1 MGSNRTGTGAETG
14 RRAVVAGL
22 GATAVASLA
31 GCLSGSD
38 GGGGSGGSDGDS
50 GDDGSDEEPV
60 VDAAETTVG
69 NTDPD
74 AWRDVA
80 ELRFDGYVG
89 GWLGLEPAPIELVE
103 NPTLVLVEGGE
114 YELTWT
120 NQDGIH
126 HNIAFWDED
135 REVVRDYSTP
145 GNETLGER
153 ETLAFEATPEM
164 DTYRCEYQPAGQL
177 GDVRLV
183 SPDSD

>member
-1 MGSNRTGTGAETG
+1 MGSNRTGTGGETG
-14 RRAVVAGL
+14 RRAVLTGL

-38 GGGGSGGSDGDS
+38 EGSGGGGDSEGDGP
-50 GDDGSDEEPV
+50 EEPV
-60 VDAAETTVG
+60 VDAAETTVA
-69 NTDPD
+69 NTDPE
-74 AWRDVA
+74 AWRDVT

-103 NPTLVLVEGGE
+103 NPTLVLVEGRE

-126 HNIAFWDED
+126 HNIAFWDEN
-135 REVVRDYSTP
+135 REVVEDYSTP

-164 DTYRCEYQPAGQL
+164 DTYRCEYQPVGQL
-177 GDVRLV
+177 GDVQLI
-183 SPDSD
+183 SPESD

>member
-1 MGSNRTGTGAETG
+1 MASNRTG
-14 RRAVVAGL
+14 RRSFLRGI
-22 GATAVASLA
+22 GATTALALAA
-31 GCLSGSD
+31 GCLSGSGED
-38 GGGGSGGSDGDS
+38 GAA
-50 GDDGSDEEPV
+50 DESEPV
-60 VDAAETTVG
+60 VDVAEATAG
-69 NTDPD
+69 ETDPD

-80 ELRFDGYVG
+80 TIRFDGYVG
-89 GWLGLEPAPIELVE
+89 GWLGIAPAAIELVE
-103 NPTLVLVEGGE
+103 NPTLVLVEGRE

-135 REVVRDYSTP
+135 REVVEDYSTP
-145 GNETLGER
+145 GNETMGKR

-183 SPDSD
+183 TPESA